1 VYLPA
6 VSLLASASFDVREL
20 EKLWMKN
27 SEELQSSRTG
37 ARAKNRRNGKVCYIL
52 SLYDL

>member
-6 VSLLASASFDVREL
+6 VSLLASANFDVREL
-20 EKLWMKN
+20 EKVWMKN

-37 ARAKNRRNGKVCYIL
+37 ARAKNRRSRKVSYL
-52 SLYDL
+52 LGLYAL